1 MAGRQHRAGFVG
13 GVVAFTIVFALVSS
27 AFRPASA
34 QPEWSVAPPPVC
46 VSGPMT
52 TDTGA
57 TLCLRKESY
66 NSDLCAAID
75 YFAGINHLPPDYLA
89 RLVWRESTFR
99 PDAVSPKGARGI
111 AQFMPGTAKLRG
123 VRDSYDALEALGK
136 AAAYLDELRN
146 RFGNLGLAAAA
157 YNAGEAGLANFLNSG
172 DLPYETRSYVSA
184 ITAHTVEEWRDGP
197 PDIAAPA
204 LDKGKSFIQSCVAL
218 AGSRRLKQV
227 ALEQERPWAPW
238 GAQLAE
244 HFQVNAARNLF
255 ATNIQKLPSPL
266 NGEKP
271 LIVRQ
276 RNADFGRRIRFA
288 ARIGRQTRAEADAVC
303 TQVRQQGG
311 TCLVFKN

>member
-1 MAGRQHRAGFVG
+1 MAGKRYWTRAVG
-13 GVVAFTIVFALVSS
+13 GVVALVMSCFVTVS
-27 AFRPASA
+27 AFLPANA
-34 QPEWSVAPPPVC
+34 QPEWSVAPSAC
-46 VSGPMT
+46 ISGPMI
-52 TDTGA
+52 TDTGQ
-57 TLCLRKESY
+57 TLCLRKDSY
-66 NSDLCAAID
+66 NRDLCAAID
-75 YFAGINHLPPDYLA
+75 YFAHANHLPPDYLA
-89 RLVWRESTFR
+89 RLVWRESLFR
-99 PDAVSPKGARGI
+99 SDAVSPKGARGI
-111 AQFMPGTAKLRG
+111 AQFMPGTARLRG

-136 AAAYLDELRN
+136 AATYLDELRN

-157 YNAGEAGLANFLNSG
+157 YNAGEGGLANFLNSG

-197 PDIAAPA
+197 PDLVAPA
-204 LDKGKSFIQSCVAL
+204 LDKNRPFIPSCVAL
-218 AGSRRLKQV
+218 AESRRLKPIPF
-227 ALEQERPWAPW
+227 EQERPWAPW

-244 HFQVNAARNLF
+244 HFQVDAARRLF
-255 ATNIQKLPSPL
+255 AANVRKLPSPL
-266 NGEKP
+266 NAEKP